1 LLPKMVLWRRRE
13 RLCHTDQEC
22 AMFDQPPSL
31 PMRAA
36 IASLFGGLFGVA
48 LILFTHATQA
58 QAPAQVPESAT
69 VDQAGP
75 TADVGSA
82 LERLSGTTLRSL
94 RGAEAPLSGGAPG
107 SRGLR
112 INDSGGSEVAQGLRW
127 RVMPGRSQRS
137 DAESLRSNEPI
148 SLGVQ
153 VRF

>member
-1 LLPKMVLWRRRE
+1 LL
-13 RLCHTDQEC
+13 
-22 AMFDQPPSL
+22 
-31 PMRAA
+31 
-36 IASLFGGLFGVA
+36 GGLFGVA
-48 LILFTHATQA
+48 LILVTHAAQA
-58 QAPAQVPESAT
+58 QAPESAP
-69 VDQAGP
+69 VARAGP
-75 TADVGSA
+75 AADVGSA
-82 LERLSGTTLRSL
+82 LERLSGTALRSL
-94 RGAEAPLSGGAPG
+94 RGTEASLSGGAPG